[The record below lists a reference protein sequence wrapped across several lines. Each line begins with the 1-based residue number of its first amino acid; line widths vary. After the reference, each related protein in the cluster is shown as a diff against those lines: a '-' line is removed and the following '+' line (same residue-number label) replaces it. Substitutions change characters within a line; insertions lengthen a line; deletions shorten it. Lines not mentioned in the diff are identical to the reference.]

1 MFSYTEAIN
10 DTTNTIFLN
19 FYKSNIDNRL
29 LSPNDTNDLMDII
42 SVDYDKSI
50 SIIEKD
56 LSVAMKKLV
65 NKMPHY
71 YINQGVTYH

>member
-10 DTTNTIFLN
+10 DTANTIFLN
-19 FYKSNIDNRL
+19 FYKSNNDRL
-29 LSPNDTNDLMDII
+29 LSSHDTNDLMDII
-42 SVDYDKSI
+42 SVDYNKNI

-56 LSVAMKKLV
+56 LSLEMKKLV

>member
-10 DTTNTIFLN
+10 DTANTIFLN
-19 FYKSNIDNRL
+19 FYKSNNDRL
-29 LSPNDTNDLMDII
+29 LSSHDTNDLMDII
-42 SVDYDKSI
+42 SVDYNKNI

-56 LSVAMKKLV
+56 LSLAMKKLV